1 MHFALIYTQIVSYK
15 KVQKACS
22 EVTRAQIFMILL
34 KFHDFLIFLQSVYLR
49 ELPFYPCP
57 FLTFLFFA
65 KNNIS
70 LKTAK
75 KDVQKHEKNMKKG
88 GQKRKSPEFS

>member
-1 MHFALIYTQIVSYK
+1 MYFALIYAQIMSYK

-22 EVTRAQIFMILL
+22 EVTRAQNFMILL

-49 ELPFYPCP
+49 ELPFLPCP
-57 FLTFLFFA
+57 FLTFSFFV

-70 LKTAK
+70 SKAAK
-75 KDVQKHEKNMKKG
+75 IYVKKHEKKHEKK
-88 GQKRKSPEFS
+88 